1 MKIQGNLTGGSA
13 MMHYQCFHQTLYHP
27 CFNFVNLT
35 NRFQIHVSIC
45 QSDRNMF
52 QDHQESLTQIRDSNK
67 KMVIGE
73 KEEQEEMEE
82 KEEEGSQIKAI
93 RMAEIE
99 EGKA

>member
-1 MKIQGNLTGGSA
+1 MKIQGNLTWDSA
-13 MMHYQCFHQTLYHP
+13 MMHYQCFRQTLYHP

-35 NRFQIHVSIC
+35 NKFQFHVSIC
-45 QSDRNMF
+45 QSDRNTF
-52 QDHQESLTQIRDSNK
+52 QDHQESLTQIRDSNG

-73 KEEQEEMEE
+73 KDEQEEVEE
-82 KEEEGSQIKAI
+82 NQEEGSQIKAI